1 MRQHLTF
8 LVLFLGNFSFVFAQN
23 SASKYSH
30 HDLFYPLFNY
40 QPANEARTG
49 SGAPGPRYW
58 QNRADYKMAV
68 TLDETANTL
77 GGEVEI
83 TYTNNSPEALPF
95 VWLQLDQNAF
105 TTTSRSAKTTPINGG
120 RYGNITFEGGY
131 TIGTVTVQQ
140 GKSKPVAADFIVSDS
155 RMQVR
160 LAEPVKPNG
169 DVLKIKMSFSFKIP
183 SYGSDRMGK
192 LETRHGIIYEIAQW
206 YPRVCV
212 FDDIEGWNTL
222 PYLGAGEFYL
232 EYGDF
237 EYAVSVPQDF
247 VVVGSGE
254 LTNPTEVLTPE
265 QQKRMDEARKSDKTV
280 IIRGKDELKTAK
292 SQLLQISNKTWR
304 FRCQNARDVAF
315 GMSRAFVWDA
325 AKINLPSGKT
335 ALAQSAYTAE
345 NAGED
350 GWGRSTEYVK
360 GCIEFYSKYLA
371 EYPYPVAT
379 NVAGTVGGMEY
390 PGIVFCAHN
399 DKREALW
406 GVTDHEFG
414 HTWFPMIV
422 GSNERKFAWMDEGFN
437 TFINM
442 LSAEAF
448 NNGEYNRERIDNLQD
463 LAPALFRPDA
473 DPIMTIPDVIKSNN
487 LGWEAYYKPAIGL
500 KMLRE
505 SVLGRDRFDYAFT
518 QYVKRWAFKHP
529 TPQDFFRTI
538 EDAAG
543 EDLGWFW
550 KGWFYE
556 NYKLDQAVKE
566 VQYVEQNPQKGAI
579 ITLENLEK
587 WAMPVVIELEETNG
601 QKTRVEMPVEI
612 WQRGSTWTF
621 KSNTKTALKAVT
633 IDPEFKLPDINPRNN
648 TWQPAKIVE
657 AEGN

>member
-1 MRQHLTF
+1 MIQRFAF
-8 LVLFLGNFSFVFAQN
+8 LLVSLFSTALFAQIPV
-23 SASKYSH
+23 SKYDH
-30 HDLFYPLFNY
+30 RDLFYPLFNY

-58 QNRADYKMAV
+58 QNRADYKIAV
-68 TLDETANTL
+68 ALNEATNTL

-83 TYTNNSPEALPF
+83 NYTNNSPEALPF

-105 TTTSRSAKTTPINGG
+105 TTTSRSAKTTPLNGG
-120 RYGNITFEGGY
+120 RYGNTVFEGGY
-131 TIGTVTVQQ
+131 NIASVTVQQ
-140 GKSKPVAADFIVSDS
+140 GKNKPVAADFVITDT
-155 RMQVR
+155 RMQIR
-160 LAEPVKPNG
+160 LAEAIKANG
-169 DVLKIKMSFSFKIP
+169 DGLKIKINYSFKIP

-192 LETRHGIIYEIAQW
+192 LDTKNGLIYEVAQW
-206 YPRVCV
+206 YPRLCV
-212 FDDIEGWNTL
+212 FDDIEGWNVL

-254 LTNPTEVLTPE
+254 LTNASEVLTP
-265 QQKRMDEARKSDKTV
+265 QQMQRVEEARKSDKTV
-280 IIRGKDELKTAK
+280 IIKGKDEVKNSAIT
-292 SQLLQISNKTWR
+292 LLNVASKTWR
-304 FRCQNARDVAF
+304 FRCNNARDVAF
-315 GMSRAFVWDA
+315 AMSRAFVWDA

-335 ALAQSAYTAE
+335 ALAQSVYTAE
-345 NAGED
+345 TASNDA
-350 GWGRSTEYVK
+350 WGRSTEYVK
-360 GCIEFYSKYLA
+360 GCIEFYSKYLL

-379 NVAGTVGGMEY
+379 NVAGVVGGMEY
-390 PGIVFCAHN
+390 PGVVFCAHN
-399 DKREALW
+399 DQKEALW

-448 NNGEYNRERIDNLQD
+448 NNGEYNRDRIDNLQEF
-463 LAPALFRPDA
+463 APSLFRENA
-473 DPIMTIPDVIKSNN
+473 DPIMTIPDVIKASN

-505 SVLGRDRFDYAFT
+505 SVLGKDRFDYAFR

-529 TPQDFFRTI
+529 TPQDFFRSI

-556 NYKLDQAVKE
+556 NYQLDLGVKE

-587 WAMPVVIELEETNG
+587 WAMPVVVELEETG
-601 QKTRVEMPVEI
+601 GKKTRLEMPVEI
-612 WQRGSTWTF
+612 WQRGGTWVF
-621 KSNTKTALKAVT
+621 RANTKTALKSVT
-633 IDPEFKLPDINPRNN
+633 LDPDANLPDINPRNN
-648 TWQPAKIVE
+648 TWRPAKVVE